1 MSTLPDLPRTVEVT
15 VFDRPGNATV
25 QIDDFEA
32 FPTGGPTLKV
42 SVGPHRFLFEWPS
55 GKQHPE
61 LIQITE
67 DRRVGARE
75 P

>member
-1 MSTLPDLPRTVEVT
+1 M
-15 VFDRPGNATV
+15 FDRPGNATV

-32 FPTGGPTLKV
+32 IPTGGATVKV
-42 SVGPHRFLFEWPS
+42 AIGPHRFLFEWPS
-55 GKQHPE
+55 GKQHTE
-61 LIQITE
+61 SIQITE